1 MSFLDDRQFG
11 VRVGHGEAGVGRLLG
26 PVKQQGPVH
35 DMPGLRGAVNED
47 DLQGPL
53 APRILG
59 PCVGGHEGPF
69 GEPILAVIIIWAL
82 RQDHGS
88 GEYMMINIHF
98 HLYMMRRDIT

>member
-11 VRVGHGEAGVGRLLG
+11 VRVGHREAGVGSLLG
-26 PVKQQGPVH
+26 PVKQQSPVH
-35 DMPGLRGAVNED
+35 DVSGLRGAVNED

-59 PCVGGHEGPF
+59 PGVGGHKWPF
-69 GEPILAVIIIWAL
+69 GESIRAVIIIRAL

-88 GEYMMINIHF
+88 GEYMMIIIHF
-98 HLYMMRRDIT
+98 HLFMMRRDIT